1 MTKII
6 RKYKTDE
13 AVYDISLD
21 STVVNALGCNIAKNT
36 DGMNMKMPDTF
47 RYTEE
52 NPYIG
57 KGLNRDV
64 VKGKKYVGVE
74 ADVKEFS
81 DMYMRGKMGLGIDE
95 FCPATINF
103 SRKNYADFL
112 EDGKIKLVGNTV
124 KSRRLANYISK
135 FLDKA
140 ILLLLNGKGQEF
152 IDYYNDYISKIYNYQ
167 IPLRDIAAKGK
178 IKKSLAEYKE
188 DCKKFTKSGNKK
200 SRQVW
205 YELVIN
211 AGLNVNLDDTIYYIN
226 TGTKK
231 SENDCKRVTHQF
243 VMWEGQRTELNATIK
258 RQILSK
264 VCEEKNLILKGMKEK
279 QKKELLAPFIIDEED
294 EIIVNCKL
302 VPQEVIDA
310 EDDVMCNADIE
321 YNVIKY
327 IDQFNSRIKPLL
339 VCFHPDIRDRIMI
352 KNPEDKQYFTEA
364 ECELVSGYPN
374 KEIDQDTYEQLMTPE
389 RKEIEFWVKVDKEP
403 PFVKECDIDWDR
415 LVSEFKELKEK
426 EKNELFQELNKKY
439 LDILDSLTEEDIIEF
454 EEEYNLPKKVD
465 EMMVLNASDM
475 CLYFKDIPDMR
486 PTTGGY
492 VFDDISLHEKEDI
505 SVDDNGSEE

>member
-1 MTKII
+1 MVKIL
-6 RKYKTDE
+6 KQYKTDDY
-13 AVYDISLD
+13 VFDISLD
-21 STVVNALGCNIAKNT
+21 GTIVNALGLNVARQT

-57 KGLNRDV
+57 KGLNREV
-64 VKGKKYVGVE
+64 VKGKKYIGVYG
-74 ADVKEFS
+74 DVAEFS
-81 DMYMRGKMGLGIDE
+81 DLFLRGRMGLGVDE
-95 FCPATINF
+95 FCPATINY
-103 SRKNYADFL
+103 SRKNYSDRL
-112 EDGKIKLVGNTV
+112 EDGSIKLVGNTV

-135 FLDKA
+135 FLDVA
-140 ILLLLNGKGQEF
+140 IPLLLDGKGQEF
-152 IDYYNDYISKIYNYQ
+152 IEYYNDYISKIYNYQ

-178 IKKSLAEYKE
+178 IKKTLAEYKE
-188 DCKKFTKSGNKK
+188 DCKKVTKAGNKK

-211 AGLNVNLDDTIYYIN
+211 ANMNVNLDDTIYYIN

-243 VMWEGQRTELNATIK
+243 VMWDGERTELTAQIK
-258 RQILSK
+258 RQILTK
-264 VCEEKNLILKGMKEK
+264 VCEEKNIILKGMKEK

-302 VPQEVIDA
+302 VPQEIIDS
-310 EDDVMCNADIE
+310 EDDIMCNAEIE
-321 YNVIKY
+321 YNVVKY

-374 KEIDQDTYEQLMTPE
+374 REIDQDTYEQLMTPE
-389 RKEIEFWVKVDKEP
+389 RKEMEFWTKIDKEP
-403 PFVKECDIDWDR
+403 PFVEECGIDWEKMVKD
-415 LVSEFKELKEK
+415 FKELKER
-426 EKNELFQELNKKY
+426 EKNELFQELNEKY
-439 LDILDSLTEEDIIEF
+439 LNILSNLTEEDIEEF
-454 EEEYNLPKKVD
+454 EEEYNLPKGID
-465 EMMVLNASDM
+465 ELMTLNASDM
-475 CLYFKDIPDMR
+475 CLYFKDIPDMK

-492 VFDDISLHEKEDI
+492 IFEDIKLQEKEDLSI
-505 SVDDNGSEE
+505 DDKGNE